1 MTLCGTV
8 SDAGRAAIDAL
19 LAYLAG
25 HSRRLNYRH
34 RLACGEPIGS
44 GLIEGACKHVIGK
57 RMKQT
62 GARWTVANANR
73 MAELCCLTYSGQW
86 SDYWLAA

>member
-1 MTLCGTV
+1 
-8 SDAGRAAIDAL
+8 
-19 LAYLAG
+19 
-25 HSRRLNYRH
+25 
-34 RLACGEPIGS
+34 
-44 GLIEGACKHVIGK
+44 
-57 RMKQT
+57 MKQT